1 MWRVMVGQ
9 LYPEKPEVSQAA
21 YQDCPYQPQAF
32 DFAWWIIGDNLA
44 GDGIFLR
51 VLHVWYRRRRT
62 GDDARHLRLNPA
74 VA

>member
-1 MWRVMVGQ
+1 MVGQ

-32 DFAWWIIGDNLA
+32 DFAWWIIGDNIK

-51 VLHVWYRRRRT
+51 VLHM
-62 GDDARHLRLNPA
+62 
-74 VA
+74 